1 MNEPTAWVDDHFI
14 AGDPAL
20 DFANTV
26 YRRAPDVG
34 TDLLSSAD
42 AITSWLAR
50 TKLLPETE
58 GARADLDD
66 SSDALREARALRAL
80 LWPIFDAQTDGRV
93 LPADALAGLLD
104 VARRGLDGVRV
115 HADGSATPSTTQGAF
130 AVLALGGVR
139 LVLSPPHEGV
149 RACDGCGWFFI
160 DTSRGRR
167 RRWCSMKT
175 CGNLAKAAR
184 YRSTHHA

>member
-1 MNEPTAWVDDHFI
+1 MSRATAWVDDHFI

-26 YRRAPDVG
+26 YRRTPELGA
-34 TDLLSSAD
+34 DLLNNPEAF
-42 AITSWLAR
+42 TSWLAR
-50 TKLLPETE
+50 TKLLPPPEE
-58 GARADLDD
+58 SRGDRDD
-66 SSDALREARALRAL
+66 GKAVLREARALRAL
-80 LWPIFDAQTDGRV
+80 LWAIFDAQGDGRA

-104 VARRGLDGVRV
+104 VARRGTDGVRV
-115 HADGSATPSTTQGAF
+115 HPDGSMTPLTPQDAF
-130 AVLALGGVR
+130 AILALRGVR
-139 LVLSPPHEGV
+139 LALSPPPQGV

-184 YRSTHHA
+184 YRSTHS